1 MISNSDL
8 LIMSGYSGCM
18 PRTFDITPLRSLV
31 AVASTG
37 GVHRAAAS
45 LLITQSAVSQ
55 HLRKLEKEAGVA
67 LVTREGRR
75 IAFTR
80 DGEELLAHARGILA
94 AHDGAV
100 ARFDKSS
107 DTVITVGA
115 AQNSAGV
122 ILPIAVTRLREAFPD
137 AEVRFHLDRNANVR
151 TLLESGQ
158 IDVAVTSRVAPELSL
173 RATGFRLCWL
183 WSAAIAPPPP
193 DADMPLVVFSPPCS
207 LRQPSFDA
215 FSVAGRGWSVAAEIN
230 DLATGLET
238 VRGGAGAMLVPVV
251 DRLPDGLIALPGAPE
266 PPPVQLGVVYTDR
279 TRIAVRDTIA
289 SVLTEHIGDD
299 RVELLHSSAYPLP
312 AF

>member
-1 MISNSDL
+1 
-8 LIMSGYSGCM
+8 M

-55 HLRKLEKEAGVA
+55 HLRRLEKEAGVA

-75 IAFTR
+75 LAFTR

-94 AHDGAV
+94 AHDSAV
-100 ARFDKSS
+100 ARFDKGNDS
-107 DTVITVGA
+107 VITVGA

-122 ILPIAVTRLREAFPD
+122 VLPFTVSRLRAAFPD
-137 AEVRFHLDRNANVR
+137 SEVRFHLDRNANVR
-151 TLLESGQ
+151 SMLESGQ
-158 IDVAVTSRVAPELSL
+158 IDIAVTSRVAPELSA
-173 RATGFRLCWL
+173 RSSGFRLRWL
-183 WSAAIAPPPP
+183 WSATAEPPSP
-193 DADMPLVVFSPPCS
+193 DDDVPLVVFSPPCT

-215 FSVAGRGWSVAAEIN
+215 FSVSGRGWSVAAEVN
-230 DLATGLET
+230 DLATGLDT
-238 VRGGAGAMLVPVV
+238 VRAGAGAMLVPVV
-251 DRLPDGLIALPGAPE
+251 DRLPDGLVALRGAPE

-279 TRIAVRDTIA
+279 TRIELRDTVSA
-289 SVLTEHIGDD
+289 VVAQHIGED

>member
-1 MISNSDL
+1 
-8 LIMSGYSGCM
+8 M

-31 AVASTG
+31 AVACTG

-45 LLITQSAVSQ
+45 LMITQSAVSQ

-67 LVTREGRR
+67 LVSREGRR

-100 ARFDKSS
+100 ARFDKSP

-122 ILPIAVTRLREAFPD
+122 ILPVAVARLREAFPD
-137 AEVRFHLDRNANVR
+137 TEVRFHLDRNANIR
-151 TLLESGQ
+151 SLLESGQ
-158 IDVAVTSRVAPELSL
+158 VDIAVTTRVAPELSL
-173 RATGFRLCWL
+173 RSSGFRLCWL
-183 WSAAIAPPPP
+183 WSATAAAPAP
-193 DADMPLVVFSPPCS
+193 DAAVPLVVFSPPCT

-215 FSVAGRGWSVAAEIN
+215 FSVSGRSWSVAAEIN
-230 DLATGLET
+230 DLATGLDT
-238 VRGGAGAMLVPVV
+238 VRSGAGAMLVPVL
-251 DRLPDGLIALPGAPE
+251 DRLPDGLIALPGAPK

-279 TRIAVRDTIA
+279 TRVAVRDTIA
-289 SVLTEHIGDD
+289 AVLAEHVGDD
-299 RVELLHSSAYPLP
+299 RVELLHSSAYPLS
-312 AF
+312 AI

>member
-1 MISNSDL
+1 MV
-8 LIMSGYSGCM
+8 

-55 HLRKLEKEAGVA
+55 HLRKLEKESGVA

-94 AHDGAV
+94 AHDNAV

-107 DTVITVGA
+107 DTVITIGA

-122 ILPIAVTRLREAFPD
+122 ILPVAVSRLRDAFPD
-137 AEVRFHLDRNANVR
+137 SEVRFHLDRNSNVR
-151 TLLESGQ
+151 TLLESDQ
-158 IDVAVTSRVAPELSL
+158 VDIAVTSRVAPELSS
-173 RATGFRLCWL
+173 RTSGFRLCWL
-183 WSAAIAPPPP
+183 WSAAAPAPAPG
-193 DADMPLVVFSPPCS
+193 ADVPLVVFSPPCT
-207 LRQPSFDA
+207 LRQPSFDT
-215 FSVAGRGWSVAAEIN
+215 FSVSGRGWSVAAEVN
-230 DLATGLET
+230 DLATGLDT
-238 VRGGAGAMLVPVV
+238 VRTGAGAMLVPVV

-266 PPPVQLGVVYTDR
+266 PPPVQLGVVYTER
-279 TRIAVRDTIA
+279 TRIELRDTVL
-289 SVLTEHIGDD
+289 SVLAEHIGED